1 MHKNKYYSYCTN
13 LSNPFIIYGLSDVS
27 SGETIVTMGFV
38 YDTGRH
44 MPLTL
49 KQMSIWKRKQDLKN
63 KFYCINR
70 QSLCIK
76 VKFIKFLET
85 RYTIITKK
93 YNFCDFYNLA

>member
-49 KQMSIWKRKQDLKN
+49 KQMSI
-63 KFYCINR
+63 
-70 QSLCIK
+70 
-76 VKFIKFLET
+76 
-85 RYTIITKK
+85 
-93 YNFCDFYNLA
+93 